1 MGLPIKR
8 IKHKIKQ
15 VFTTLIVKHERRW
28 TTVRGIKKT
37 VYAGQSTIRFDD
49 PEENEI
55 SESYVNGEN
64 VKK

>member
-1 MGLPIKR
+1 MKGGGQQLGGL
-8 IKHKIKQ
+8 
-15 VFTTLIVKHERRW
+15 
-28 TTVRGIKKT
+28 KKT